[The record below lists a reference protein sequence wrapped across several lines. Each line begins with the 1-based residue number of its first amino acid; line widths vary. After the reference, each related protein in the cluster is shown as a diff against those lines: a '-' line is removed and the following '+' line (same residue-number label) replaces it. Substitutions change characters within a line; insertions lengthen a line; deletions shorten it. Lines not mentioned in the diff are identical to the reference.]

1 MDNSRIN
8 QGSHQVNSVGNDGE
22 KIILAVGELA
32 EIKEVVGRLYKKI
45 TELEIA
51 QKQDRDKDR
60 AELAAWAQTNLIQIQ
75 LLDKQTGVI
84 EMLTV
89 ELKRSE
95 RLSQQSER
103 LSESLLSE
111 LQHSNSLLANMPKS
125 SPNVENL
132 ELKGLK
138 AEVVALKE
146 ALRGIPQ
153 QLERIERGQKTLEA
167 RQSKMEEEEES
178 ALFSDDLQN
187 NISPNPSRGEGWDS
201 KDWLRF
207 AGKVGV
213 LVSFATGVWMI
224 VERTKTIE
232 SAALQTWQQ
241 TGWSNTKL
249 ERIEKYLGIKKRK

>member
-167 RQSKMEEEEES
+167 RQSKMEEEES

-187 NISPNPSRGEGWDS
+187 NISPNPSRGEGWDF
-201 KDWLRF
+201 KDWLWF

-213 LVSFATGVWMI
+213 VVSFATGGWMI
-224 VERTKTIE
+224 LDRTGTIE
-232 SAALQTWQQ
+232 SATLQTWRQ
-241 TGWSNTKL
+241 TNWSNTKL
-249 ERIEKYLGIKKRK
+249 ERIEKYLGVKKRK